1 MTIEEIP
8 LDVRP
13 QVDVQ
18 NLLQLGQERDLTLE
32 EIEDLYAQLFDV
44 ALEIEEESPLPPSP
58 LEPSE
63 SGRYLYTDTV
73 NADTD
78 SQSERSWTIFEQVW
92 EAQR

>member
-32 EIEDLYAQLFDV
+32 EIEDR
-44 ALEIEEESPLPPSP
+44 
-58 LEPSE
+58 
-63 SGRYLYTDTV
+63 G
-73 NADTD
+73 
-78 SQSERSWTIFEQVW
+78 
-92 EAQR
+92 

>member
-1 MTIEEIP
+1 MRSLGVRTPAREMTIEEIP

-44 ALEIEEESPLPPSP
+44 ALEIEEESPPPQPARVQRVWALP
-58 LEPSE
+58 LH
-63 SGRYLYTDTV
+63 GHG
-73 NADTD
+73 
-78 SQSERSWTIFEQVW
+78 
-92 EAQR
+92 QRRRGFPK